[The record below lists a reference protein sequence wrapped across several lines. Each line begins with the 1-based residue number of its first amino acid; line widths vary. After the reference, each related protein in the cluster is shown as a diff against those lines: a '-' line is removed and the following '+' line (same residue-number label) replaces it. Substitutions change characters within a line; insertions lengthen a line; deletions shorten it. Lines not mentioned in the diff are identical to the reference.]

1 MAELSIPTRDE
12 ISEQW
17 RRDYSLRNPSADI
30 RPGSELYARSLVMA
44 DRVLPLY
51 SRARTIAAG
60 STTATC
66 NEEQLIQRGEA
77 LGVERRGATSSTGT
91 VIVTASTFGGTVL
104 QGDQLIEPKSRA
116 ILQATQTRAVL
127 DGTAVAVVSVA
138 TGTEA
143 NLAAGTKLQ
152 WVSPRPGVGLQATVA
167 EQSDGSGLSGGAAE
181 ESVDDYRKRIERA
194 VSATAVEREVIDAVE
209 STTGT
214 RVEAGFVYPA
224 GLGPGTCGIA
234 FTVPPGYPGGNRL
247 PSAEQMAAVLANIEL
262 RFSGDDGYYMQ
273 TLSAWPSDLT
283 MVVEWAQGAAGW
295 ADTSPWPPRL
305 PLQRVNSG
313 DFEEPT
319 PTVIIA
325 TPSSASAAVLSTRS
339 TFYDDNFPSPV
350 VGQTIGVWN
359 RSQRKFVK
367 KRIATVTGTGPW
379 TVTFSTDSADS
390 DADTVATGGFVVPWS
405 DSLPLLVDPILGF
418 FDKLGPGEQQE
429 DFFPGKR
436 QRRYPSV
443 NGEWPNRTTNR
454 LGAELLQL
462 PSVGNVTVEEG
473 SDLTAPSLGEGAVY
487 LLTVSQIG
495 VFAS

>member
-1 MAELSIPTRDE
+1 M
-12 ISEQW
+12 
-17 RRDYSLRNPSADI
+17 
-30 RPGSELYARSLVMA
+30 
-44 DRVLPLY
+44 
-51 SRARTIAAG
+51 
-60 STTATC
+60 
-66 NEEQLIQRGEA
+66 
-77 LGVERRGATSSTGT
+77 
-91 VIVTASTFGGTVL
+91 
-104 QGDQLIEPKSRA
+104 
-116 ILQATQTRAVL
+116 
-127 DGTAVAVVSVA
+127 
-138 TGTEA
+138 
-143 NLAAGTKLQ
+143 
-152 WVSPRPGVGLQATVA
+152 
-167 EQSDGSGLSGGAAE
+167 
-181 ESVDDYRKRIERA
+181 
-194 VSATAVEREVIDAVE
+194 
-209 STTGT
+209 
-214 RVEAGFVYPA
+214 EAGFVYPA

-247 PSAEQMAAVLANIEL
+247 PSAEQMSAVLANIEL

-295 ADTSPWPPRL
+295 ADASPWPPRL

-313 DFEEPT
+313 TTRSP
-319 PTVIIA
+319 PPPSIIA

-367 KRIATVTGTGPW
+367 KRIATVSGTGSW
-379 TVTFSTDSADS
+379 TVTFSTDAADS

-418 FDKLGPGEQQE
+418 FDKLGPGEQQRTSS
-429 DFFPGKR
+429 PG
-436 QRRYPSV
+436 SV
-443 NGEWPNRTTNR
+443 NGGTRASTASGRTAPRTASGPNFSSS
-454 LGAELLQL
+454 